1 MALIN
6 CPECN
11 HEDIS
16 DKATVCPYCGY
27 NINQSFGK
35 KHIIKKIGKLML
47 SFFSKLFFVIL
58 IPLTTI
64 IYNNISQDNTLTENI
79 NSILIGE
86 SAEYVQECF
95 GEPIF
100 KSYNKKYEIEEK
112 VYNNKFSILRMYF
125 KSDKLIGYFV
135 TAKEDSGNIR
145 IQKQFEHFCQNKPLG
160 SFTYRDV
167 ENMPDFVE

>member
-47 SFFSKLFFVIL
+47 SFF
-58 IPLTTI
+58 
-64 IYNNISQDNTLTENI
+64 
-79 NSILIGE
+79 
-86 SAEYVQECF
+86 
-95 GEPIF
+95 
-100 KSYNKKYEIEEK
+100 
-112 VYNNKFSILRMYF
+112 
-125 KSDKLIGYFV
+125 
-135 TAKEDSGNIR
+135 
-145 IQKQFEHFCQNKPLG
+145 
-160 SFTYRDV
+160 
-167 ENMPDFVE
+167 

>member
-47 SFFSKLFFVIL
+47 SFFSKLFLLFL
-58 IPLTTI
+58 FP
-64 IYNNISQDNTLTENI
+64 
-79 NSILIGE
+79 
-86 SAEYVQECF
+86 
-95 GEPIF
+95 
-100 KSYNKKYEIEEK
+100 
-112 VYNNKFSILRMYF
+112 
-125 KSDKLIGYFV
+125 
-135 TAKEDSGNIR
+135 
-145 IQKQFEHFCQNKPLG
+145 
-160 SFTYRDV
+160 
-167 ENMPDFVE
+167 